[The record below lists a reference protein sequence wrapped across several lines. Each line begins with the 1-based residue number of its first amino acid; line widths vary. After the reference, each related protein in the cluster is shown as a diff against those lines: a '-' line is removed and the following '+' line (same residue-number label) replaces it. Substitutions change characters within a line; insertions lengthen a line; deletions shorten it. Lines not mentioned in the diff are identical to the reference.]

1 MFAKLKLRQRILL
14 GYLAPLLLMI
24 AVMIIVFDSL
34 QEARSAAGE
43 VERLT
48 RIEDGA
54 YQLQLHL
61 VSMQRS
67 SRGYMLVEKNPQ
79 SRRNYDLHE
88 QAFFALEPLWQTV
101 QDSQLLETL
110 RRIEPLASEMRKV
123 TRQYIDLVDA
133 GKTEEA
139 FALFRTGA
147 SLKQVNE
154 MDPLSARFLRRASEL
169 HAAQRTRLHDAL
181 GRVQL
186 AVVAGTAGAIVLAI
200 GIAWWLAL
208 ALSRRISA
216 YAVQLASATSEIA
229 ATVTQ
234 HESTASRQA
243 AAASETASTIEEL
256 SASSRQSAEQAAN
269 AAALA
274 GDASRNTGAGSAT
287 TGQTIA
293 AMSALKEKINLMT
306 DHILRLSEQSGQI
319 GSIASLVK
327 DLAGEI
333 NMLALNAAVE
343 ATRAGEHGKGFAVVA
358 SEVRK
363 LADQSKNSAEQA
375 TALIV
380 EIQKATN
387 SSIMMTE
394 DSARMVADVTRQA
407 EEVGVLF
414 KQLTGTAANVNMNVQ
429 QVMLNV
435 KQQAAAFNQVVEA
448 TSSISAGARET
459 AAGISQT
466 KLAIEQLNLAVQNL
480 RALA

>member
-14 GYLAPLLLMI
+14 GYLAPLLLLI
-24 AVMIIVFDSL
+24 IVMTYVFDSL
-34 QEARSAAGE
+34 EVALSASE
-43 VERLT
+43 QLERFN

-54 YQLQLHL
+54 YQIQIHAASLE
-61 VSMQRS
+61 RAT
-67 SRGYMLVEKNPQ
+67 RGYMLTKSPLT
-79 SRRNYDLHE
+79 RRYYDIHDK
-88 QAFFALEPLWQTV
+88 ALFDLESLSQLV
-101 QDSQLLETL
+101 RDSQQLETL
-110 RRIEPLASEMRKV
+110 RRVQDLSSELRELN
-123 TRQYIDLVDA
+123 RQEIDLVDA
-133 GKTEEA
+133 GKPEEA
-139 FALFRTGA
+139 IALFRAGTL
-147 SLKQVNE
+147 LKKTDE
-154 MDPLSARFLRRASEL
+154 MERLSGRFLQRASEL
-169 HAAQRTRLHDAL
+169 HQEQRAKLLNAL
-181 GRVQL
+181 DQVRM
-186 AVVAGTAGAIVLAI
+186 AIIAGTAAATVIAI
-200 GIAWWLAL
+200 GIGWWLAL

-256 SASSRQSAEQAAN
+256 SSSSRQSAEQAAN
-269 AAALA
+269 AAVLA
-274 GDASRNTGAGSAT
+274 GDASRSTGEGSAT
-287 TGQTIA
+287 TGQAIA
-293 AMSALKEKINLMT
+293 AMSALKEKINLMA

-319 GSIASLVK
+319 GSIAGLVK

-343 ATRAGEHGKGFAVVA
+343 ATRAGEHGKGFSVVA

-363 LADQSKNSAEQA
+363 LADQSKKSAEQT

-394 DSARMVADVTRQA
+394 DSARMVTDVTRQA
-407 EEVGVLF
+407 EEVGALF
-414 KQLTGTAANVNMNVQ
+414 KQLTGMAANVSVNVQ
-429 QVMLNV
+429 QVMLNA
-435 KQQAAAFNQVVEA
+435 KQQATAFNQVVEA
-448 TSSISAGARET
+448 TSSISAGAKET

-466 KLAIEQLNLAVQNL
+466 KLAVEQLNLAVQNL